1 MWWRLHYG
9 GRGGSVSLA
18 VSAADIALHDLLA
31 RRLGVPLW
39 RLLGGFDAAVP
50 CYAGGIDLEFTLD
63 ALLKQTDDNLDKG
76 FRAIKMKVGRARL
89 SEDAERVKAMR
100 AHLGADFPLM
110 ADANMRWT
118 VDELIRAA
126 RAFRDSNLIW
136 LEEPTIPDD
145 VAGHAR
151 IVREGGVPIAT
162 GENLHTLHEF
172 TQMIAAGGVTFPE
185 PDVTNCGGITVFMKV
200 AHLAEAYNLP
210 VTSHGAHDLTVH
222 LLAALPNR
230 SYLEVHGFGL
240 DRYIERPIVIRDGVA
255 LAPDTPGH
263 GVAFDW
269 KALEKVRAGGTLM
282 TDTRP
287 FDPALFRADAIASR
301 HRATQRADDPV
312 ADRPLPEWWV
322 LGAETFRAARRRGE
336 GPFPRAGDVASGAH
350 LHDHRQG
357 RQRNSVA
364 RDRPGQSA
372 RHLSAYPRRRLGAWR
387 RRHAGPDA
395 GAHRR
400 QHRPGGGQRGISAG
414 SGASVS
420 GRPGRLRGRRGVAGA
435 ERQEGIRHRRADHWR
450 RVRLAA
456 ICRRSPSCACAIVTV
471 TPDSAAPIWFM
482 APSI

>member
-1 MWWRLHYG
+1 MKIASVDAALYRIELPVPLSDSTHGTMTHFELVTVRVRDTDGAEGVGYTYTTGAGGAAVHALIDQGLRPVLMGADADLIEALWNKMWWRLHYG

-39 RLLGGFDAAVP
+39 RMLGGFDPRVP

-63 ALLKQTDDNLDKG
+63 ALLRQTDGNLEKG
-76 FRAIKMKVGRARL
+76 FRAIKMKVGRPRL

-100 AHLGADFPLM
+100 AHLGPDFPLM

-118 VDELIRAA
+118 VDESIRAA

-145 VAGHAR
+145 VAGHTR

-172 TQMIAAGGVTFPE
+172 TQMIAAGAVTFPE
-185 PDVTNCGGITVFMKV
+185 PDVTNCGGITVFIKV

-255 LAPDTPGH
+255 FAPDTPGH

-269 KALEKVRAGGTLM
+269 KALEKVREGG
-282 TDTRP
+282 
-287 FDPALFRADAIASR
+287 S
-301 HRATQRADDPV
+301 
-312 ADRPLPEWWV
+312 
-322 LGAETFRAARRRGE
+322 
-336 GPFPRAGDVASGAH
+336 S
-350 LHDHRQG
+350 
-357 RQRNSVA
+357 
-364 RDRPGQSA
+364 
-372 RHLSAYPRRRLGAWR
+372 
-387 RRHAGPDA
+387 
-395 GAHRR
+395 
-400 QHRPGGGQRGISAG
+400 
-414 SGASVS
+414 
-420 GRPGRLRGRRGVAGA
+420 
-435 ERQEGIRHRRADHWR
+435 
-450 RVRLAA
+450 
-456 ICRRSPSCACAIVTV
+456 
-471 TPDSAAPIWFM
+471 
-482 APSI
+482 